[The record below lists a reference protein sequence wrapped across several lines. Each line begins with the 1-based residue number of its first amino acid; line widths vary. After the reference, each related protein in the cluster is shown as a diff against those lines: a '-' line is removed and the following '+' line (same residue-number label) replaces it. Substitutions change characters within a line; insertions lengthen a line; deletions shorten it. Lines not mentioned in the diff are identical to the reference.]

1 MQVKLYAGHLILK
14 KKLQSFF
21 HYLKSGVQTF
31 GPLDENLNLKIVL
44 EPYIIRY
51 LPTRLLQHA
60 DEQQCNKTKLNI
72 LCKKTLFCQPDI
84 RYTVC
89 IPETFQIRIKKKFS
103 LKKNIMSHC
112 LGFGRFVYDCSVL
125 YVQLIVFVQF
135 VYEQF

>member
-14 KKLQSFF
+14 NF
-21 HYLKSGVQTF
+21 
-31 GPLDENLNLKIVL
+31 
-44 EPYIIRY
+44 
-51 LPTRLLQHA
+51 
-60 DEQQCNKTKLNI
+60 
-72 LCKKTLFCQPDI
+72 DI